1 MKICPDCKAE
11 NADSAKF
18 CLVCGHLLTKADI
31 TEEMPGTAG
40 TSEADTSY
48 GEPNKPEFGT
58 EEDRFEDVPETDA
71 PKTDAPETD
80 APETEAP
87 ETEAPEA
94 DVPEDDAETYGKEC
108 APIDLPASEE
118 PAKDV
123 KEAGLLKTWQYF
135 LLEVLFA
142 LPLIG
147 TVCLFIFSLS
157 RPKNE
162 SLRRFSASRLI
173 WRLILYILVFV
184 LVAVFLIRF
193 DHWAPRFAAFFDLLN
208 GGAVH

>member
-1 MKICPDCKAE
+1 MKICPDCKAQ

-18 CLVCGHLLTKADI
+18 CLVCGHLLTEADI

-40 TSEADTSY
+40 TAEADTSY

-71 PKTDAPETD
+71 PETD

-87 ETEAPEA
+87 ET

-108 APIDLPASEE
+108 APVDLPASEE